1 MSSLIVKSDI
11 LKHDQFLENAEKL
24 RIEYSTTIDC
34 LHFQNLETFHY
45 FCETWMLKLWL
56 HGLYRVGVS

>member
-24 RIEYSTTIDC
+24 RIEYST
-34 LHFQNLETFHY
+34 
-45 FCETWMLKLWL
+45 
-56 HGLYRVGVS
+56 